1 MKSFTQYLVEEESVV
16 YFTFGRMNP
25 PTIGHGKLLDKLAS
39 KAGRNPYKIFLS
51 QSQDSKKNPLSY
63 QDKVKHVRKMF
74 PKHGRQVMI
83 DKKVRTAIEAV
94 VSLYNQGVK
103 NIVMVVGD
111 DRVREF
117 NVLLNKYNGQKA
129 RHGFYNF
136 QKIDVISAGQRD
148 PDAEGAEGASATK
161 QRNAASSNDFV
172 SFSQGVPRQMSDK
185 DTRKLFNAV
194 RKGMGLKEEKMFK
207 NHIQLKPISD
217 RREQYVSGGLYHL
230 GDEVV
235 IKESDQLATI
245 TVLGSNYVIVED
257 ELGKRFRKWLDAI
270 EPVSEKKLTP
280 NELKKREK
288 VAKSIHKSNPNMPM
302 DKKMA
307 IATSVAKRTAEN
319 YLFDYGK
326 PESVKRMKGMTPGQ
340 NEDNTRTPQD
350 PDIKDKK
357 GTQPA
362 KYFKGMS
369 KATKNARDAHFKARK
384 SGPAPGD
391 GKKSTKVSKF
401 TNYVR
406 NMMGESYNSWTNKE
420 PVEYAK
426 HLEKTFGKPDEM
438 TDSQLC
444 WFAKDGFKR
453 IVIKDEY
460 ILHGSP
466 APHYD
471 FIYCYIDLKVPEKFA
486 NALAESSGSIMVD
499 YLKGEVGARCG
510 SITANATTLNYV
522 LDVVAGRVAPS
533 KKEYEKRILE
543 MKGMF
548 EKGQK
553 YTTDWWPDESNDA
566 DPKNKYYAEGHSAV
580 CGCTL
585 QEKMSHADIVQ
596 QKIDR
601 EKAAD
606 TVRHNQMKQRAAVRD
621 IKSKKVKNEA
631 SFEDK
636 AKKSGISVGTL
647 KKVYQRGVAA
657 HKTGH
662 RPGTTPSQW
671 GHARVNAFITKK
683 KRGGLNH
690 DKDLA

>member
-1 MKSFTQYLVEEESVV
+1 MISSFSQYLIEEESTV

-39 KAGRNPYKIFLS
+39 KSGRNPYKIFLS
-51 QSQDSKKNPLSY
+51 QSQDSKKNPLTY
-63 QDKVKHVRKMF
+63 TDKIKHVRKMF

-83 DKKVRTAIEAV
+83 DKKVRTALEAV
-94 VSLYNQGVK
+94 VSLYNQGIK
-103 NIVMVVGD
+103 NITMIVGD

-117 NVLLNKYNGQKA
+117 NVLLNKYNGQKS

-136 QKIDVISAGQRD
+136 KKIDVVSAGQRD
-148 PDAEGAEGASATK
+148 PDSEGAEGASATK
-161 QRNAASSNDFV
+161 QRQSASKNDFV
-172 SFSQGVPRQMSDK
+172 SFSQGVPRKMSNN
-185 DTRKLFNAV
+185 DTKKLFNDV

-207 NHIQLKPISD
+207 NHIQLESVSD
-217 RREQYVSGGLYHL
+217 RREQYVNGSLYNL

-235 IKESDQLATI
+235 IKESEQVATI

-280 NELKKREK
+280 NEIKKREK
-288 VAKSIHKSNPNMPM
+288 VAKSIHRDDPNMPM

-319 YLFDYGK
+319 YSPQKYEWGK
-326 PESVKRMKGMTPGQ
+326 PESTAWAKSLTPGQ

-391 GKKSTKVSKF
+391 GKKSTKVSPF
-401 TNYVR
+401 TKYVK
-406 NMMGESYNSWTNKE
+406 NL
-420 PVEYAK
+420 V
-426 HLEKTFGKPDEM
+426 
-438 TDSQLC
+438 
-444 WFAKDGFKR
+444 
-453 IVIKDEY
+453 
-460 ILHGSP
+460 
-466 APHYD
+466 
-471 FIYCYIDLKVPEKFA
+471 
-486 NALAESSGSIMVD
+486 
-499 YLKGEVGARCG
+499 GEV
-510 SITANATTLNYV
+510 NVNV
-522 LDVVAGRVAPS
+522 
-533 KKEYEKRILE
+533 
-543 MKGMF
+543 
-548 EKGQK
+548 QK
-553 YTTDWWPDESNDA
+553 TKDR
-566 DPKNKYYAEGHSAV
+566 
-580 CGCTL
+580 
-585 QEKMSHADIVQ
+585 HADEIERN
-596 QKIDR
+596 KARRDR
-601 EKAAD
+601 EMDRARSAD
-606 TVRHNQMKQRAAVRD
+606 TKLKNQQT
-621 IKSKKVKNEA
+621 EA

-636 AKKSGISVGTL
+636 AKKSGISVSTL
-647 KKVYQRGVAA
+647 KKVYKRGVAA

>member
-1 MKSFTQYLVEEESVV
+1 MKSFTQYLIEEENVV

-117 NVLLNKYNGQKA
+117 SVLLNKYNGQKA

-136 QKIDVISAGQRD
+136 EKINVISAGQRD

-194 RKGMGLKEEKMFK
+194 RKGMGLKEEKIFK
-207 NHIQLKPISD
+207 NHIQLETVSD
-217 RREQYVSGGLYHL
+217 RREQYVNGSLYHL

-270 EPVSEKKLTP
+270 EPISEKKLTP

-319 YLFDYGK
+319 YLLDYGT

-391 GKKSTKVSKF
+391 GKKSTTVSPF
-401 TNYVR
+401 TKYVK
-406 NMMGESYNSWTNKE
+406 N
-420 PVEYAK
+420 
-426 HLEKTFGKPDEM
+426 L
-438 TDSQLC
+438 
-444 WFAKDGFKR
+444 
-453 IVIKDEY
+453 
-460 ILHGSP
+460 
-466 APHYD
+466 
-471 FIYCYIDLKVPEKFA
+471 
-486 NALAESSGSIMVD
+486 
-499 YLKGEVGARCG
+499 VG
-510 SITANATTLNYV
+510 
-522 LDVVAGRVAPS
+522 
-533 KKEYEKRILE
+533 
-543 MKGMF
+543 
-548 EKGQK
+548 
-553 YTTDWWPDESNDA
+553 
-566 DPKNKYYAEGHSAV
+566 
-580 CGCTL
+580 
-585 QEKMSHADIVQ
+585 EKMSHADIVQ

-636 AKKSGISVGTL
+636 AKKSGISVSTL
-647 KKVYQRGVAA
+647 KKVYKRGVAA